1 MKINPITNPNVLRS
15 YQATKSSSDKMNA
28 ASRRDELTLSEE
40 ALSFAKAMSEAKDAI
55 EFRSAEER
63 ARISEVAN
71 AVRQGQYRVDSD
83 LIAARILD
91 AIG

>member
-15 YQATKSSSDKMNA
+15 YQANKSSSDKVNT
-28 ASRRDELTLSEE
+28 ASKRDELTLSEE
-40 ALSFAKAMSEAKDAI
+40 ALSFSKAMAEAKDTI
-55 EFRSAEER
+55 EFRTVEEK
-63 ARISEVAN
+63 AHIAEVAN
-71 AVRQGQYRVDSD
+71 AVRQGQYRIDSD

>member
-15 YQATKSSSDKMNA
+15 YQSTKANTDKVST

-40 ALSFAKAMSEAKDAI
+40 ALSFAKAMAEAKDSI
-55 EFRSAEER
+55 EFRTVEEK
-63 ARISEVAN
+63 AHISEVAQ
-71 AVRQGQYRVDSD
+71 AVRQGQYKIDSN
-83 LIAARILD
+83 LVAARILD